1 MPGAVLANLLLAPA
15 RPLRLDIPGAREM
28 SERSSGWSRKFDE
41 PIAPADGRRLV
52 TLHDAAS
59 YITALP
65 DEESSAAEWQAAI
78 EALMLVVDLGGIT
91 MMARMGVMRVL
102 NRKNNSIGSNV
113 PLRDFPR
120 ARPRRE

>member
-1 MPGAVLANLLLAPA
+1 
-15 RPLRLDIPGAREM
+15 M

-41 PIAPADGRRLV
+41 PIALADGRRLG

-78 EALMLVVDLGGIT
+78 EALMLVARSGPT
-91 MMARMGVMRVL
+91 MMARIGVMRAL
-102 NRKNNSIGSNV
+102 NRGHVREFTDSKGHHWGSRK
-113 PLRDFPR
+113 LKRDQ
-120 ARPRRE
+120 